1 MMKAF
6 GITRGLVGIT
16 GLFQLVLGILFWT
29 GHARSLVNTH
39 MAVGLLFVLSL
50 WVLAGLSARAHA
62 PSGLIIGTFAWG
74 VVVVAFGMAQ
84 TRLVLGT
91 YHWIVQVAH
100 LLVGVIA
107 MALAGRLQMAV
118 RRTSGGRGAGVTGDP
133 VAVHH

>member
-1 MMKAF
+1 MMKAL

-39 MAVGLLFVLSL
+39 IAVGLLFVLSL

-62 PSGLIIGTFAWG
+62 PSGLVIGAFAWG
-74 VVVVAFGMAQ
+74 VVVVAFGMTQ
-84 TRLVLGT
+84 SRLVLGP
-91 YHWIVQVAH
+91 YHWTVQAAH
-100 LLVGVIA
+100 LLVGIIA

-118 RRTSGGRGAGVTGDP
+118 RRTSGGGGSGVPGHP
-133 VAVHH
+133 VPVHR